1 MKCDGSYKI
10 EFNRIFFFKVT
21 ILKQIIN
28 ETMRHLMNF
37 MRLKYPHNSQPDSEM
52 ECYSHPSIPFSLL
65 SEAFLKEEQISG
77 LSL

>member
-1 MKCDGSYKI
+1 MGVIRINSI
-10 EFNRIFFFKVT
+10 ESFLKGTV
-21 ILKQIIN
+21 LKQIIN

-37 MRLKYPHNSQPDSEM
+37 TRLKYPHNSQPDNEM
-52 ECYSHPSIPFSLL
+52 ECYSHPSIPFSLF